1 MDHGYSWRES
11 RDSRPLRLP
20 GPDNMGW
27 WVAAAFF
34 IAVIL
39 HVAAFFALGHIKIGT
54 GIFPSSDEISTE
66 RVSVRDVD
74 ITPTEEAVMEPEPA
88 EKPAP
93 DKATLLEEIDML
105 DKLPENTE
113 MEIKPDLSDPEFA
126 VRLENPAIKGNPEG
140 IVVDPAAGFDL
151 DTALPELG
159 RSEDPPP
166 IAADAQMIVDP
177 GASIADDTNLDRFAQ
192 DLLKKGAGGVSD
204 VGTLD
209 GMVTL
214 DDMVGLSADVLVG
227 KKTML
232 PSDLLFEYDS
242 AVLRESAKV
251 GMMKLALIVERNPKL
266 YCWIEGYSDLFG
278 GDAYNQDLSR
288 RRAGAVR
295 EYLVNTLHLNGDRI
309 VPRGHGK
316 ARPLVSAG
324 SVEEQAPNRR
334 VEIRMR
340 RTPPPAEKVVVTE
353 KAQAPAPPKE
363 TPAPAPSPAPAP
375 PPKDPVV
382 VKPMRA
388 LPVVEDAPK
397 AKPITKD
404 NSRMRP
410 LEEQSPRA
418 RPIQENPPKAQ
429 RVEEEPPKAKS
440 VEEEEE
446 APRAQ
451 GVEEEPE
458 APPARAVPVE

>member
-1 MDHGYSWRES
+1 VDNGYTWRES
-11 RDSRPLRLP
+11 RDARPLRLP

-27 WVAAAFF
+27 WVAVAFF

-39 HVAAFFALGHIKIGT
+39 HVAAFFALGHIKIGP
-54 GIFPSSDEISTE
+54 GFLPSGDEISTE
-66 RVSVRDVD
+66 RVVVQDVD
-74 ITPTEEAVMEPEPA
+74 ITPPDEAVMEPDPV
-88 EKPAP
+88 EKAP
-93 DKATLLEEIDML
+93 PDTATLLEEIDML

-113 MEIKPDLSDPEFA
+113 MDIKPDLSAPEFA
-126 VRLENPAIKGNPEG
+126 VRLENPALKGAPEG

-159 RSEDPPP
+159 RTEDPPP

-209 GMVTL
+209 GVVTL

-251 GMMKLALIVERNPKL
+251 GMMKLALIIERNPKL

-278 GDAYNQDLSR
+278 ADAYNQDLSR
-288 RRAGAVR
+288 RRAASVR

-316 ARPLVSAG
+316 ARPLVTAG

-340 RTPPPAEKVVVTE
+340 RTPPPAEKPVVERPQT
-353 KAQAPAPPKE
+353 APPQAPAPKE
-363 TPAPAPSPAPAP
+363 TPAPAPAQQN
-375 PPKDPVV
+375 PVV

-388 LPVVEDAPK
+388 LPVVEDAPR
-397 AKPITKD
+397 ARPINEQD
-404 NSRMRP
+404 SRPKP
-410 LEEQSPRA
+410 LEEQTPRA
-418 RPIQENPPKAQ
+418 KPVPEDPPRAQ
-429 RVEEEPPKAKS
+429 PVED
-440 VEEEEE
+440 EE

-451 GVEEEPE
+451 GVEEDAGPE
-458 APPARAVPVE
+458 PARAVPVE

>member
-1 MDHGYSWRES
+1 
-11 RDSRPLRLP
+11 
-20 GPDNMGW
+20 MGW

-39 HVAAFFALGHIKIGT
+39 HVAAFFALGHIKIGP
-54 GIFPSSDEISTE
+54 GFFPGTEELSTE
-66 RVSVRDVD
+66 RVVVQDVD
-74 ITPTEEAVMEPEPA
+74 ITPPDEAVMEPDPV
-88 EKPAP
+88 EKAP
-93 DKATLLEEIDML
+93 PDSATLLEEIDML

-113 MEIKPDLSDPEFA
+113 MELKPNLSDPEFA
-126 VRLENPAIKGNPEG
+126 VRLENPALEGAPEG

-209 GMVTL
+209 GVVTL

-278 GDAYNQDLSR
+278 TDGYNQDLSR
-288 RRAGAVR
+288 RRAASVR

-309 VPRGHGK
+309 IPRGHGK
-316 ARPLVSAG
+316 ARPLVSSG

-340 RTPPPAEKVVVTE
+340 RTPPPAEAIVME
-353 KAQAPAPPKE
+353 KPQTPAPPKE
-363 TPAPAPSPAPAP
+363 SPAPNPAPAPAP

-397 AKPITKD
+397 AKPINEQD
-404 NSRMRP
+404 SRPKP
-410 LEEQSPRA
+410 LEEQSPKA
-418 RPIQENPPKAQ
+418 RPVRENPPKAQ
-429 RVEEEPPKAKS
+429 PVQEEAPKAQR

-458 APPARAVPVE
+458 PEPARAVPVE

>member
-1 MDHGYSWRES
+1 MDNGYTWRES
-11 RDSRPLRLP
+11 RDARPLRLP

-27 WVAAAFF
+27 WVAVAFF
-34 IAVIL
+34 VAVIL
-39 HVAAFFALGHIKIGT
+39 HVAAFFALGHIKIGP
-54 GIFPSSDEISTE
+54 GITSANQELSTE
-66 RVSVRDVD
+66 RVVVRDVD
-74 ITPTEEAVMEPEPA
+74 ISPPDTVMVEPDPVV
-88 EKPAP
+88 KPPP
-93 DKATLLEEIDML
+93 DTATLLEEIDML
-105 DKLPENTE
+105 AKLPEDTE
-113 MEIKPDLSDPEFA
+113 MDIKPDLADPEFA
-126 VRLENPAIKGNPEG
+126 VRLENPAIKGEAEG

-159 RSEDPPP
+159 RSEDPLP
-166 IAADAQMIVDP
+166 IAADAQIIVDP
-177 GASIADDTNLDRFAQ
+177 GASIVADDTNLDRFAE

-251 GMMKLALIVERNPKL
+251 GMMKLALIIERNPKL

-278 GDAYNQDLSR
+278 ADAYNQDLSR
-288 RRAGAVR
+288 RRAASVR

-316 ARPLVSAG
+316 ARPLVATG
-324 SVEEQAPNRR
+324 SVEEQALNRR

-340 RTPPPAEKVVVTE
+340 RTTPPAEKPVVE
-353 KAQAPAPPKE
+353 KPQVAPQAPTPQPTPPKE
-363 TPAPAPSPAPAP
+363 APAPAP
-375 PPKDPVV
+375 PAPVV

-388 LPVVEDAPK
+388 LPVVEDAPR
-397 AKPITKD
+397 AKPISEQD
-404 NSRMRP
+404 SRPKP
-410 LEEQSPRA
+410 LEEQTPRA
-418 RPIQENPPKAQ
+418 RPIQETPPKAQ
-429 RVEEEPPKAKS
+429 PVQEEQ
-440 VEEEEE
+440 EE

-451 GVEEEPE
+451 GVEEEADPE
-458 APPARAVPVE
+458 PVRAVPVE